1 MKTVLIATKNKGKAK
16 EFETLFSPKGIKV
29 ITLLDIENAIDV
41 EETGSTFEENALL
54 KANVIS
60 ELLQMP
66 VLSDDSGLVIDALD
80 GRPGIF
86 SARYAGLQKD
96 DQANIE
102 KVLDEL
108 KGVPAEKRTAR
119 FYCAIAL
126 VGPNMEP
133 ITVSGTCEGTI
144 SEAPDG
150 ENGFGY
156 DPIFFLPERQTT
168 MANLEAEEKNR
179 ISHRANALK
188 ELEKVLNEKVV
199 EFL

>member
-1 MKTVLIATKNKGKAK
+1 MNTVLIATKNKGKAK
-16 EFETLFSPKGIKV
+16 EFEALFSPKGIKV

-54 KANVIS
+54 KANAIS
-60 ELLQMP
+60 ELMNMP

-86 SARYAGLQKD
+86 SARYAGPEKD
-96 DQANIE
+96 DRANYE
-102 KVLDEL
+102 KVLNEL
-108 KGVPAEKRTAR
+108 KGVSKEKRTAR
-119 FYCAIAL
+119 FYCAIAF
-126 VGPNMEP
+126 VGPKMDP
-133 ITVSGTCEGTI
+133 ITVSGTCEGI
-144 SEAPDG
+144 IADAPDG

-156 DPIFFLPERQTT
+156 DPIFIVPEKQTT
-168 MANLEAEEKNR
+168 MANLEAEEKNK

>member
-16 EFETLFSPKGIKV
+16 EFEALFSPKGIKV

-54 KANVIS
+54 KANAIS
-60 ELLQMP
+60 ELLNMP
-66 VLSDDSGLVIDALD
+66 VLSDDSGLIIDALN

-86 SARYAGLQKD
+86 SARYAGPEKD
-96 DQANIE
+96 DRANYE
-102 KVLDEL
+102 KILEEL

-126 VGPNMEP
+126 VGPNMDP

-144 SEAPDG
+144 AEAPDG
-150 ENGFGY
+150 VNGFGY
-156 DPIFFLPERQTT
+156 DPVFFVPEKQTT
-168 MANLEAEEKNR
+168 MANLKAEEKNK
-179 ISHRANALK
+179 ISHRANALR
-188 ELEKVLNEKVV
+188 ELEKVINEKAD

>member
-54 KANVIS
+54 KANAIS
-60 ELLQMP
+60 ELLQIP

-86 SARYAGLQKD
+86 SARYAGPEKD
-96 DQANIE
+96 DRANYE
-102 KVLDEL
+102 MVLEEM
-108 KGVPAEKRTAR
+108 KGIPAEKRTAR

-126 VGPNMEP
+126 VGPNMDP
-133 ITVSGTCEGTI
+133 ITVAGTCEGI
-144 SEAPDG
+144 IAEAPDG

-156 DPIFFLPERQTT
+156 DPIFFVPEKQTT

-188 ELEKVLNEKVV
+188 ELVKVLDEKVV

>member
-1 MKTVLIATKNKGKAK
+1 MNTVLIATKNKGKAK
-16 EFETLFSPKGIKV
+16 EFEALFSPKGIKV

-54 KANVIS
+54 KANTIS
-60 ELLQMP
+60 ELMNMP

-86 SARYAGLQKD
+86 SARYAGPGKD
-96 DQANIE
+96 DRANYE
-102 KVLDEL
+102 KVLNEL
-108 KGVPAEKRTAR
+108 EGVPKEKRTAR

-126 VGPNMEP
+126 VGPKMDP
-133 ITVSGTCEGTI
+133 ITVSGTCEGI
-144 SEAPDG
+144 IADAPDG

-156 DPIFFLPERQTT
+156 DPIFFVPEKQTT

>member
-1 MKTVLIATKNKGKAK
+1 MNTVLIATKNKGKAK
-16 EFETLFSPKGIKV
+16 EFEALFSPKGIKV

-54 KANVIS
+54 KANAIS
-60 ELLQMP
+60 ELMNIP

-80 GRPGIF
+80 GRPGIY
-86 SARYAGLQKD
+86 SARYAGLQKN
-96 DQANIE
+96 DQDNID

-108 KGVPAEKRTAR
+108 KGVPTEKRTAR

-133 ITVSGTCEGTI
+133 ITVSGTCEGI
-144 SEAPDG
+144 IADAPDG

-156 DPIFFLPERQTT
+156 DPIFYVPEKQTT
-168 MANLEAEEKNR
+168 MANLEKEEKNR

-188 ELEKVLNEKVV
+188 ELEKVLNENMV
-199 EFL
+199 EFI

>member
-54 KANVIS
+54 KANAIS
-60 ELLQMP
+60 EIMNMP
-66 VLSDDSGLVIDALD
+66 VLSDDSGLIIDALE

-86 SARYAGLQKD
+86 SARYAGPAKD
-96 DQANIE
+96 DRANYE
-102 KVLDEL
+102 KVLREL
-108 KGVPAEKRTAR
+108 EGVPEEKRTAR

-133 ITVSGTCEGTI
+133 ITVSGTCEGVITLEP
-144 SEAPDG
+144 SGD
-150 ENGFGY
+150 NGFGY
-156 DPIFFLPERQTT
+156 DPVFYVPEKQTT
-168 MANLEAEEKNR
+168 MANLNAEEKNK

>member
-54 KANVIS
+54 KANAIS
-60 ELLQMP
+60 EIMNMP
-66 VLSDDSGLVIDALD
+66 VLSDDSGLIIDALE

-86 SARYAGLQKD
+86 SARYAGPEKD
-96 DQANIE
+96 DRANYE
-102 KVLDEL
+102 KILREL
-108 KGVPAEKRTAR
+108 EGVPEEKRTAR

-126 VGPNMEP
+126 VGPNMKP
-133 ITVSGTCEGTI
+133 ITVSGTCEGVI
-144 SEAPDG
+144 ALEPSG

-156 DPIFFLPERQTT
+156 DPVFYVPEKQTT
-168 MANLEAEEKNR
+168 MANLNAEEKNK

>member
-16 EFETLFSPKGIKV
+16 EFEALFSPKGIKV

-54 KANVIS
+54 KANAIS

-86 SARYAGLQKD
+86 SARYAGPEKD
-96 DQANIE
+96 DRANYE
-102 KVLDEL
+102 KILEEL

-133 ITVSGTCEGTI
+133 ITVSGTCEGI
-144 SEAPDG
+144 IAEAPDG
-150 ENGFGY
+150 VNGFGY
-156 DPIFFLPERQTT
+156 DPVFFVPEKQTT
-168 MANLEAEEKNR
+168 MANLKADEKNK

-188 ELEKVLNEKVV
+188 ELEKVLNEKAD